1 MQARDEAKIRDHQ
14 EKAFGK
20 REFTLSPDP
29 YGSAGVIRGRYDALL
44 EILRCDA
51 RSLSHSVRSA
61 VRSLAGDPDLG
72 RRPRNIEE
80 DEWEAFH
87 HRGRIWLRP
96 PTPLDP
102 KAVLAVAQPRPLND
116 QGTAVC
122 DHAC

>member
-1 MQARDEAKIRDHQ
+1 VQARDEAKIRDHQ

-72 RRPRNIEE
+72 LAAVPGTSKKTNGKPSTTAAGSGS
-80 DEWEAFH
+80 DH
-87 HRGRIWLRP
+87 P
-96 PTPLDP
+96 P
-102 KAVLAVAQPRPLND
+102 
-116 QGTAVC
+116 
-122 DHAC
+122 H